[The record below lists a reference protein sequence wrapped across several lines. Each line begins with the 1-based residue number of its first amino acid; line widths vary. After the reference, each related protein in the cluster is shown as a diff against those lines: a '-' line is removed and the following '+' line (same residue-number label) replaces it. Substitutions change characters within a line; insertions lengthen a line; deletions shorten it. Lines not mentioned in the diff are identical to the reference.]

1 MTNVRTVAFMTL
13 GCKVNQYET
22 ETMEGLFRQAGYRV
36 VPFTE
41 PANVYIVNTCSV
53 TMLGEKKSRQ
63 LVRRAQRQNEAA
75 LIAVTGC
82 YAQLAPDIVGTLPGV
97 RLIVGTQDRG
107 RIVELVEEAA
117 VRPDVLRDVGDIMA
131 ADTFEDIPLFAAP
144 ERTRAFLKIQEG
156 CQNFCTFCIIPY
168 TRGPLR
174 SRALVSVRREA
185 EKLVAAGFR
194 EIVLTGIHLG
204 AYGRDLTGTVTLADA
219 ARTVLEI
226 DGLQRLRLGSLE
238 SVELTPALFTLLRD
252 DRRFARHLHLPLQ
265 AGSDAVLREMHR
277 FYDTAGY
284 ERLLTR
290 IREEVPGIAISTDI
304 IVGFPGETE
313 AMFQESLAFVRR
325 QEFARVHVFPYSRR
339 PATPA
344 AARSDQVPHP
354 VRRERVK
361 MMQALADE
369 MAADYHGKFIGTI
382 VPVLFETQHEGV
394 ADGLTDT
401 YIRVY
406 TKGPVKV
413 GEITAMRL
421 LRLYQDGLWG
431 EPI

>member
-41 PANVYIVNTCSV
+41 SADVYIVNTCSV

-117 VRPDVLRDVGDIMA
+117 AGSEVLRDVGDIMA
-131 ADTFEDIPLFAAP
+131 ADTFEDIPLFVAP

-382 VPVLFETQHEGV
+382 FPVLFETQHEGV

-421 LRLYQDGLWG
+421 LRLYRDGLWG

>member
-41 PANVYIVNTCSV
+41 SADVYIVNTCSV

-82 YAQLAPDIVGTLPGV
+82 YAQLAPDVVGTLPGV

-117 VRPDVLRDVGDIMA
+117 AGSEVLRDVGDIMA

-174 SRALVSVRREA
+174 SRALASVRREA

-265 AGSDAVLREMHR
+265 AGSDAVLQEMHR

-284 ERLLTR
+284 ERLLAR

-369 MAADYHGKFIGTI
+369 MATDYHGKFIGTI

>member
-41 PANVYIVNTCSV
+41 SADVYIVNTCSV

-117 VRPDVLRDVGDIMA
+117 AGSEVLRDVGDIMA

>member
-1 MTNVRTVAFMTL
+1 MTL

-41 PANVYIVNTCSV
+41 SADVYIVNTCSV

-82 YAQLAPDIVGTLPGV
+82 YAQLAPDVVGTLPGV

-174 SRALVSVRREA
+174 SRALASVRREA

-265 AGSDAVLREMHR
+265 AGSDAVLQEMHR

-369 MAADYHGKFIGTI
+369 MATDYHGKFIGTI

>member
-1 MTNVRTVAFMTL
+1 MTL

-41 PANVYIVNTCSV
+41 PADVYIVNTCSV

-265 AGSDAVLREMHR
+265 AGSDAVLQEMHR

-284 ERLLTR
+284 ERLLAR

>member
-1 MTNVRTVAFMTL
+1 
-13 GCKVNQYET
+13 
-22 ETMEGLFRQAGYRV
+22 
-36 VPFTE
+36 
-41 PANVYIVNTCSV
+41 
-53 TMLGEKKSRQ
+53 
-63 LVRRAQRQNEAA
+63 
-75 LIAVTGC
+75 
-82 YAQLAPDIVGTLPGV
+82 
-97 RLIVGTQDRG
+97 
-107 RIVELVEEAA
+107 
-117 VRPDVLRDVGDIMA
+117 MA

-174 SRALVSVRREA
+174 SRALFSVRREA

-284 ERLLTR
+284 ERLLAR

>member
-41 PANVYIVNTCSV
+41 SADVYIVNTCSV

-63 LVRRAQRQNEAA
+63 LVRRAQRQNEVA

-82 YAQLAPDIVGTLPGV
+82 YAQLAPDVVGTLPGV

-265 AGSDAVLREMHR
+265 AGSDAVLQEMHR

>member
-41 PANVYIVNTCSV
+41 PADVYIVNTCSV

-82 YAQLAPDIVGTLPGV
+82 YAQLAPDVVGTLPGV

-117 VRPDVLRDVGDIMA
+117 AGSEVLRDVGDIMA

-174 SRALVSVRREA
+174 SRALFSVRREA

-265 AGSDAVLREMHR
+265 AGSDAVLQEMHR

-284 ERLLTR
+284 ERLLAR

>member
-1 MTNVRTVAFMTL
+1 MTL

-41 PANVYIVNTCSV
+41 SADVYIVNTCSV

-82 YAQLAPDIVGTLPGV
+82 YAQLAPDVVGTLPGV

-174 SRALVSVRREA
+174 SRALFSVRREA

-265 AGSDAVLREMHR
+265 AGSDAVLQEMHR

-284 ERLLTR
+284 ERLLAR

>member
-1 MTNVRTVAFMTL
+1 MTL

-41 PANVYIVNTCSV
+41 SADVYIVNTCSV

-82 YAQLAPDIVGTLPGV
+82 YAQLAPDVVGTLPGV

-344 AARSDQVPHP
+344 AVRSDQVPHP

>member
-1 MTNVRTVAFMTL
+1 MTL

-82 YAQLAPDIVGTLPGV
+82 YAQLAPDVVGTLPGV

-117 VRPDVLRDVGDIMA
+117 AGSEVLRDVGDIMA

-174 SRALVSVRREA
+174 SRALASVRREA

-219 ARTVLEI
+219 VRTVLEI

-284 ERLLTR
+284 ERLLAQ

-313 AMFQESLAFVRR
+313 EMFQESLAFVRR
-325 QEFARVHVFPYSRR
+325 QKFARVHVFPYSRR

-406 TKGPVKV
+406 TKGTVKV

>member
-41 PANVYIVNTCSV
+41 SADVYIVNTCSV

-265 AGSDAVLREMHR
+265 AGSDAVLQEMHR

-284 ERLLTR
+284 ERLLAR

>member
-41 PANVYIVNTCSV
+41 SADVYIVNTCSV

-82 YAQLAPDIVGTLPGV
+82 YAQLAPDVVGTLPGV

-174 SRALVSVRREA
+174 SRALASVRREA
-185 EKLVAAGFR
+185 EKIVAAGFR

-265 AGSDAVLREMHR
+265 AGSDAVLQEMHR

-284 ERLLTR
+284 ERLLAR

>member
-1 MTNVRTVAFMTL
+1 MTL

-41 PANVYIVNTCSV
+41 PADVYIVNTCSV

-82 YAQLAPDIVGTLPGV
+82 YAQLAPDVVGTLPGV

-204 AYGRDLTGTVTLADA
+204 AYGRDLTWTVTLADA

-265 AGSDAVLREMHR
+265 AGSDAVLQEMHR

>member
-1 MTNVRTVAFMTL
+1 MTL

-41 PANVYIVNTCSV
+41 PADVYIVNTCSV

-117 VRPDVLRDVGDIMA
+117 AGSEVLRDVGDIMA

-265 AGSDAVLREMHR
+265 AGSDAVLQEMHR

-284 ERLLTR
+284 ERLLAR

-344 AARSDQVPHP
+344 AVRSDQVPHP

>member
-1 MTNVRTVAFMTL
+1 MTL

-41 PANVYIVNTCSV
+41 PADVYIVNTCSV

-82 YAQLAPDIVGTLPGV
+82 YAQLAPDVVGTLPGV

-117 VRPDVLRDVGDIMA
+117 AGSEVLRDVGDIMA

-174 SRALVSVRREA
+174 SRALFSVRREA

-344 AARSDQVPHP
+344 AVRSDQVPHP

>member
-41 PANVYIVNTCSV
+41 SADVYIVNTCSV

-82 YAQLAPDIVGTLPGV
+82 YAQLAPDVVGTLPGV

-265 AGSDAVLREMHR
+265 AGSDAVLQEMHR

-284 ERLLTR
+284 ERLLAR

-369 MAADYHGKFIGTI
+369 MATDYHGKFIGTI

-406 TKGPVKV
+406 TNGPVKV

>member
-41 PANVYIVNTCSV
+41 SADVYIVNTCSV

-82 YAQLAPDIVGTLPGV
+82 YAQLAPDVVGTLPGV

-117 VRPDVLRDVGDIMA
+117 AGSEVLRDVGDIMA

-174 SRALVSVRREA
+174 SRALFSVRREA

-344 AARSDQVPHP
+344 AVRSDQVPHP

-369 MAADYHGKFIGTI
+369 MATDYHGKFIGTI

>member
-41 PANVYIVNTCSV
+41 SADVYIVNTCSV

-82 YAQLAPDIVGTLPGV
+82 YAQLAPDVVGTLPGV

-117 VRPDVLRDVGDIMA
+117 AGSEVLRDVGDIMA

-174 SRALVSVRREA
+174 SRALASVRREA

-265 AGSDAVLREMHR
+265 AGSDAVLQEMHR

-369 MAADYHGKFIGTI
+369 MATDYHGKFIGTI

>member
-1 MTNVRTVAFMTL
+1 MTL

-41 PANVYIVNTCSV
+41 SADVYIVNTCSV

-82 YAQLAPDIVGTLPGV
+82 YAQLAPDVVGTLPGV

-174 SRALVSVRREA
+174 SRALFSVRREA

-284 ERLLTR
+284 ERLLAR

>member
-41 PANVYIVNTCSV
+41 SADVYIVNTCSV

-117 VRPDVLRDVGDIMA
+117 AGSEVLRDVGDIMA

-174 SRALVSVRREA
+174 SRALFSVRREA

>member
-1 MTNVRTVAFMTL
+1 MTL

-41 PANVYIVNTCSV
+41 PADVYIVNTCSV

-117 VRPDVLRDVGDIMA
+117 AGSEVLRDVGDIMA

-252 DRRFARHLHLPLQ
+252 DRRFAHHLHLPLQ

-284 ERLLTR
+284 ERLLAR

-421 LRLYQDGLWG
+421 LQLYRDGLWG

>member
-41 PANVYIVNTCSV
+41 SADVYIVNTCSV

-117 VRPDVLRDVGDIMA
+117 AGSEVLRDVGDIMA

-174 SRALVSVRREA
+174 SRALFSVRREA

-344 AARSDQVPHP
+344 AVRSDQVPHP

-406 TKGPVKV
+406 TKRPVKV

>member
-41 PANVYIVNTCSV
+41 PADVYIVNTCSV

-63 LVRRAQRQNEAA
+63 LVRRVWRQNEAA

-117 VRPDVLRDVGDIMA
+117 AGSEVLRDVGDIMA

-284 ERLLTR
+284 ERLLAR

-421 LRLYQDGLWG
+421 LRLYRDGLWG

>member
-1 MTNVRTVAFMTL
+1 MTL

-41 PANVYIVNTCSV
+41 SADVYIVNTCSV

-82 YAQLAPDIVGTLPGV
+82 YAQLAPDVVGTLPGV

-117 VRPDVLRDVGDIMA
+117 AGSEVLRDVGDIMA

-174 SRALVSVRREA
+174 SRALFSVRREA

>member
-41 PANVYIVNTCSV
+41 SADVYIVNTCSV

-82 YAQLAPDIVGTLPGV
+82 YAQLAPDVVGTLPGV

-117 VRPDVLRDVGDIMA
+117 AGLEVLRDVGDIMA

-174 SRALVSVRREA
+174 SRALVSVRREV

-204 AYGRDLTGTVTLADA
+204 AYGRDLNGEVTLADA

-265 AGSDAVLREMHR
+265 AGSDAVLQEMHR

-325 QEFARVHVFPYSRR
+325 QKFARVHVFPYSRR

-406 TKGPVKV
+406 TKGPVKI

>member
-1 MTNVRTVAFMTL
+1 MATVAFMTL

-22 ETMEGLFRQAGYRV
+22 ETMEGLFRQAGYKM

-41 PANVYIVNTCSV
+41 SADVYIINTCSV

-82 YAQLAPDIVGTLPGV
+82 YAQLAPEVLESLPGV
-97 RLIVGTQDRG
+97 RLVVGTRDRG

-117 VRPDVLRDVGDIMA
+117 ARDGVLRDVGDIMA

-144 ERTRAFLKIQEG
+144 ARTRAFLKIQEG
-156 CQNFCTFCIIPY
+156 CQNFCSFCIIPY

-174 SRALVSVRREA
+174 SRSLASVRREA
-185 EKLVAAGFR
+185 GKLLSAGFQ

-204 AYGRDLTGTVTLADA
+204 AYGRDLKGGVTLVDA
-219 ARTVLEI
+219 ARTVLDFDE
-226 DGLQRLRLGSLE
+226 LRRLRLGSLE
-238 SVELTPALFTLLRD
+238 SIELSPALFALLKS

-265 AGSDAVLREMHR
+265 AGADPILWAMNRP
-277 FYDTAGY
+277 YDTEAFS
-284 ERLLTR
+284 RLLDKV
-290 IREEVPGIAISTDI
+290 REAAPGIAVSTDV

-313 AMFQESLAFVRR
+313 ELFQKSLSFVQR
-325 QEFARVHVFPYSRR
+325 QGFARVHVFPYSRR
-339 PATPA
+339 PGTPA
-344 AARSDQVPHP
+344 AARPNQVPGA
-354 VRRERVK
+354 VKKERARL
-361 MMQALADE
+361 MQAVADE
-369 MAADYHGKFIGTI
+369 IAAAYHASFLGET
-382 VPVLFETQHEGV
+382 VPVLFETKKNGI

-406 TKGPVKV
+406 TDVPAPLGEIVPVKL
-413 GEITAMRL
+413 R
-421 LRLYQDGLWG
+421 RLYRDGVWG
-431 EPI
+431 EPA

>member
-41 PANVYIVNTCSV
+41 SADVYIVNTCSV

-63 LVRRAQRQNEAA
+63 LVRRAWRQNEAA

-82 YAQLAPDIVGTLPGV
+82 YAQLAPDVVGTLPGV

-117 VRPDVLRDVGDIMA
+117 AGSEVLRDVGDIMA

-174 SRALVSVRREA
+174 SRALASVRREA

-284 ERLLTR
+284 ERLLAR

>member
-41 PANVYIVNTCSV
+41 SADVYIVNTCSV

-82 YAQLAPDIVGTLPGV
+82 YAQLAPDVVGTLPGV

-174 SRALVSVRREA
+174 SRALASVRREA

-265 AGSDAVLREMHR
+265 AGSDAVLQEMHR

-284 ERLLTR
+284 ERLLAR

>member
-1 MTNVRTVAFMTL
+1 MTL

-41 PANVYIVNTCSV
+41 SADVYIVNTCSV

-82 YAQLAPDIVGTLPGV
+82 YAQLAPDVVGTLPGV

-117 VRPDVLRDVGDIMA
+117 AGSEVLRDVGDIMA

-174 SRALVSVRREA
+174 SRALASVRREA

-265 AGSDAVLREMHR
+265 AGSDAVLQEMHR

-344 AARSDQVPHP
+344 AVRSDQVPHP

>member
-41 PANVYIVNTCSV
+41 SADVYIVNTCSV

-82 YAQLAPDIVGTLPGV
+82 YAQLAPDVVGTLPGV

-117 VRPDVLRDVGDIMA
+117 AGSEVLRDVGDIMA

-265 AGSDAVLREMHR
+265 AGSDAVLQEMHR

-406 TKGPVKV
+406 TKGPVKI

>member
-1 MTNVRTVAFMTL
+1 MTL

-41 PANVYIVNTCSV
+41 SADVYIVNTCSV

-265 AGSDAVLREMHR
+265 AGSDAVLQEMHR

-284 ERLLTR
+284 ERLLAR

>member
-41 PANVYIVNTCSV
+41 SADVYIVNTCSV

-63 LVRRAQRQNEAA
+63 LVRRAQRQNKAA

-117 VRPDVLRDVGDIMA
+117 AGSEVLRDVGDIMA

-174 SRALVSVRREA
+174 SRALVSVRREV

-204 AYGRDLTGTVTLADA
+204 AYGRDLNGEVTLADA

-344 AARSDQVPHP
+344 AVRSDQVPHP

>member
-1 MTNVRTVAFMTL
+1 MTL

-41 PANVYIVNTCSV
+41 SADVYIVNTCSV

-82 YAQLAPDIVGTLPGV
+82 YAQLAPDVVGTLPGV

-174 SRALVSVRREA
+174 SRALASVRREA

-265 AGSDAVLREMHR
+265 AGSDAVLQEMHR

-284 ERLLTR
+284 ERLLAR

-369 MAADYHGKFIGTI
+369 MATDYHGKFIGTI

-406 TKGPVKV
+406 TKGPVKI